1 MWDCVME
8 EGGVLHPSADC
19 CCDVGRGVGDRRV
32 ANRVLVGSCAG
43 DCEHEKDVDPGPED
57 KDKDTQVRIVAV
69 SAGESRVRGQG
80 TGEARN
86 L

>member
-1 MWDCVME
+1 ME
-8 EGGVLHPSADC
+8 EGGVFQTSADC
-19 CCDVGRGVGDRRV
+19 CCNVGWGLGDRRV
-32 ANRVLVGSCAG
+32 ANRVLVGPCAG
-43 DCEHEKDVDPGPED
+43 DCEDEKDVDPRPED

>member
-1 MWDCVME
+1 MLDCGME
-8 EGGVLHPSADC
+8 EGGVFHPSADYC
-19 CCDVGRGVGDRRV
+19 CNVEWGLGDWRV
-32 ANRVLVGSCAG
+32 ANRVLVGPCAG
-43 DCEHEKDVDPGPED
+43 DCEDEKDVDPRPED

-80 TGEARN
+80 AGEARN